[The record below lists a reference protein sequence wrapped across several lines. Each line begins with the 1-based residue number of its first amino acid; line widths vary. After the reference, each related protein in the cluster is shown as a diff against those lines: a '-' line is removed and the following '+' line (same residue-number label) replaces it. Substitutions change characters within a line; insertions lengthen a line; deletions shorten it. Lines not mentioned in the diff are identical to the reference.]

1 MDYSKL
7 RLIKLNVP
15 YSYPALCRL
24 IDEPVNTGKSKQCQ
38 LKRWE
43 FNLSFERNNSK
54 IVVLEVLKDCAP
66 PPKKAEKNPLSLQ
79 ILQEKR
85 GQKAPKNQQELQKI
99 SSSAADSN
107 PKKHHFLTFKK
118 LGNKM
123 QLLVKLLSL
132 SCFSQVLEGL
142 KSSDLTPSFIAN
154 FFDLNEDNNFS
165 SFDFN
170 NVLTIKGTKK
180 NICELFRQKQNFA
193 YIDTLRK
200 EKRTLFL
207 CPIEQQ
213 FVLKKEIKL
222 MHFSLY
228 LQASAVNSL
237 FKDLLKLNEKHHFF
251 DVSTDLYVWT
261 ERERKYFPQSYKD

>member
-1 MDYSKL
+1 MCPKYLIDKSINRRIKNVDYSKL

-43 FNLSFERNNSK
+43 FNLSFEKNNSK

-85 GQKAPKNQQELQKI
+85 GQKVSQNQQKLQKI
-99 SSSAADSN
+99 SPSAADLN
-107 PKKHHFLTFKK
+107 PKKRHFLTFNK
-118 LGNKM
+118 LGKKM

-154 FFDLNEDNNFS
+154 FFDLNEDNIFS

-193 YIDTLRK
+193 
-200 EKRTLFL
+200 
-207 CPIEQQ
+207 
-213 FVLKKEIKL
+213 
-222 MHFSLY
+222 
-228 LQASAVNSL
+228 
-237 FKDLLKLNEKHHFF
+237 
-251 DVSTDLYVWT
+251 
-261 ERERKYFPQSYKD
+261 